1 MNNIERFTLELAKRL
16 AGSPMAWGVRDDMS
30 RETPNDVRQVET
42 LHQAVKESIHI
53 HIHTDLETRIERA
66 RRELEF
72 LEGLR

>member
-42 LHQAVKESIHI
+42 LHEAVKGCAHI
-53 HIHTDLETRIERA
+53 LIETDLETRIERA
-66 RRELEF
+66 RKELEF